1 VIKPTAIRMAWGAA
15 LVLAPDEVLRRVG
28 HEPIDPRERRVTQ
41 VLGGRE
47 LVQGLIAARHW
58 SRGSILSGAAVDATH
73 AATMLAL
80 AIRRPAYRRPAA
92 ASALTAGS
100 LAAAGLR
107 TSVTNRDFA
116 VEAGERT

>member
-1 VIKPTAIRMAWGAA
+1 MIKLTAIRMAWGTI
-15 LVLAPDEVLRRVG
+15 LVLAPDEVLRCAG
-28 HEPIDPRERRVTQ
+28 DGPIDPRVRRVTQ

-47 LVQGLIAARHW
+47 LVQGLIAARRR

-92 ASALTAGS
+92 ASALTSAS
-100 LAAAGLR
+100 FAIAGLKTGR
-107 TSVTNRDFA
+107 H
-116 VEAGERT
+116 EP